1 MEKQKAKCGNK
12 KWCRGRVQGYGNGVC
27 EILWLKR
34 ILEELKLNL
43 EHLMKLFCDN
53 KTTISITNNPIQC
66 NHVKHVE
73 ISRHFIKEKL
83 ESGIICMSFIT
94 TRQ

>member
-12 KWCRGRVQGYGNGVC
+12 KQCRGKVQGYGNGVY

-43 EHLMKLFCDN
+43 EPLMKLFCDN
-53 KTTISITNNPIQC
+53 KAKISITNNPIQH

-73 ISRHFIKEKL
+73 IKEKL

-94 TRQ
+94 T